1 MYGFS
6 EDEKTLVFMDCF
18 GLTRLSRPKQVKTD
32 GKISGSESAG
42 RVTISR
48 DGSFAA
54 SYEDLWDKSVIW
66 ALPELAD
73 RLARLREAGVIDAT
87 GLCDPVG
94 VDAARR
100 IRHITLDDLLA
111 EHLPSAGIATEP

>member
-1 MYGFS
+1 MNF
-6 EDEKTLVFMDCF
+6 T
-18 GLTRLSRPKQVKTD
+18 PKDQ
-32 GKISGSESAG
+32 I
-42 RVTISR
+42 ILL
-48 DGSFAA
+48 AA
-54 SYEDLWDKSVIW
+54 LQPDARRKRIW